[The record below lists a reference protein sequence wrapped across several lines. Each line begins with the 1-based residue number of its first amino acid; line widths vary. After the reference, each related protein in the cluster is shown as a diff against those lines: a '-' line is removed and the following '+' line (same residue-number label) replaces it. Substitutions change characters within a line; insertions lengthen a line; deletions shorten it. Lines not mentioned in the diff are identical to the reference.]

1 MIELIKAI
9 IEFCVE
15 AWWFVL
21 CCIIGAYLG
30 WKVAKSWGD
39 EWRVKNHQE
48 TFSIIQFDDRKHW
61 RQGAGSLSAD
71 GKESVPDWVKEP
83 SQRSVDGL

>member
-1 MIELIKAI
+1 MIELIKSI

-30 WKVAKSWGD
+30 WKIAKSWGD
-39 EWRVKNHQE
+39 
-48 TFSIIQFDDRKHW
+48 
-61 RQGAGSLSAD
+61 
-71 GKESVPDWVKEP
+71 
-83 SQRSVDGL
+83 